1 MTTAGNAVGKIDA
14 VIHRRRRKFRGKN
27 KAVVGIYRGMFLQ
40 SVVGFVILDNP
51 VGVQITRELK
61 VIPVLV
67 YLSLRGLSFFS
78 LFLDLLIADRVT
90 GRLHQAGINGYAFID
105 GQALSGKL

>member
-1 MTTAGNAVGKIDA
+1 
-14 VIHRRRRKFRGKN
+14 
-27 KAVVGIYRGMFLQ
+27 MFLQ

-78 LFLDLLIADRVT
+78 LFLNLLIADRVT
-90 GRLHQAGINGYAFID
+90 GRLNQSGINGYAFID